1 MFDSNYET
9 ILADTEYS
17 RALHRKIRYH
27 VYCLERHFEDP
38 AAFPNGEEYDVWDI
52 HAVHFIVRHRATAT
66 WVAAARLVLPETFQF
81 PVETLQCLA
90 SEPAQRPPRREL
102 SEISRICIINTP
114 APWQINPHL
123 DYEFG
128 HVGRSSESGI
138 LLGIFR
144 ALMIYSLRRNI
155 EYCYLLVSHAFARLL
170 RRLGFI
176 LYAVGDAIE
185 HRGARIPYQI
195 RLRETSK
202 SLLTRSTLFRGLF
215 NQRELAYQ
223 PFSALDDVWHEDSE
237 LMPSGFGVPFA
248 RGTTRRSEIPQY
260 VPNHPGVW
268 HMEAERSRPGPGGAW
283 RSAR

>member
-1 MFDSNYET
+1 MFDSNYEA
-9 ILADTEYS
+9 ILADTERG

-52 HAVHFIVRHRATAT
+52 HAVHFMVRHRATAT

-90 SEPAQRPPRREL
+90 PEPAQRPPRREL
-102 SEISRICIINTP
+102 AEISRICIINTP

-123 DYEFG
+123 DYTFG
-128 HVGRSSESGI
+128 HAGRSSESGI

-144 ALMIYSLRRNI
+144 ALMVYSLRRDI

-176 LYAVGDAIE
+176 LHAVGDPIE
-185 HRGARIPYQI
+185 HRGSRTPYQM
-195 RLRETSK
+195 RLRETAK
-202 SLLTRSTLFRGLF
+202 SLLARSAQFRGLF
-215 NQRELAYQ
+215 NQRDLAYQ
-223 PFSALDDVWHEDSE
+223 PFSVLDDVWHIDSE
-237 LMPSGFGVPFA
+237 LMPPSFDWPPA
-248 RGTTRRSEIPQY
+248 PETARRSEIPLS
-260 VPNHPGVW
+260 VPRHPGVW
-268 HMEAERSRPGPGGAW
+268 HMEAERSRPGPGVW
-283 RSAR
+283 RSVT